1 MQCRLNGIKI
11 SELPKFLAEDPDEST
26 HSLQVV
32 DPLDDSSPLFIPLS
46 LTGVTSYFQVRK
58 PTIAEWENEAA
69 YPHIDLTA
77 EEPIWD
83 PQSSDYSE
91 MEDRMIDFRG
101 QVMCRTSTAR
111 GRMVINSLSASLQVS
126 AVDVTD
132 DENFGLLLESK
143 ACVSSSISK
152 HKSDAHEALSLLFQ
166 RDGVPPACIVD
177 GSLEQ
182 VKGEF
187 RRKLKEASCQLKQT
201 EPYSPWQNAAE
212 GNIRE
217 LKKGAG
223 RKMIK
228 SGSPKKLW
236 DDCLVLESYIRS
248 NTAHDIYMLHGE
260 VPETI
265 MSGETSDISQFFHRS
280 TYRGL
285 TPEEIVNPVDQAAM
299 KSFNESIEVK
309 LGPKASI
316 DDFKDLG
323 IDEPPILDR
332 YEDDDL
338 DGRMPD
344 PPDEELDATPEVGDS
359 YVNTE
364 VMLSR
369 GDRMARGKVVRR
381 KRDAEGNPIGRANNN
396 PILDTRQYEVQFAD
410 GEVTELTAN
419 AIAEAM
425 FAQCDEDG
433 NEYVLFDSF
442 VDFRRDGTA
451 LSLADQK
458 VVVKGRPSLRRTTVG
473 WLLCCQW
480 KDGSTSWEKLS
491 DLKESHPVQTA
502 EYAVAQGL
510 TMSQHSI
517 APTEEKIWTILG
529 PEFGDDQGKK
539 AVIVRALYGLKS
551 AGASFRHHLADCMKH
566 LGYTPCLADP
576 DLWMKPEVRPDDGVA
591 YYAYILCYVDDILSI
606 AHNAEDVLRRLDKYF
621 MLKPGSLG
629 DPDIYLGAK
638 LKKMK
643 LPNGVEAWAMSPAR
657 YVHQSVKNV
666 EKYLEENLSA
676 RWKLPS
682 KAENPFAIGYSP
694 ELDDSPELDPSL
706 SSYYQSQIGILR
718 WMVELG
724 RIDMMTEVSM
734 LASHLAMP
742 REGHLEAI
750 FHIYAY
756 LKQKYNSRLAF
767 DPTYPS
773 IDMSDF
779 KECDWKQFYGDVKEA
794 IPPNAPEPRGKDVDL
809 RMFVD
814 SDHAGD
820 KLTRRSR
827 TGFMIFMN
835 TALIDALSKKQATI
849 ETSVFGAEFVAL
861 KHAT

>member
-83 PQSSDYSE
+83 PQSSDFSE

-111 GRMVINSLSASLQVS
+111 GRMVINSLSVSLQVS

-166 RDGVPPACIVD
+166 RDRVPPACIVD

-187 RRKLKEASCQLKQT
+187 RRKLKEASCRLKQT

-248 NTAHDIYMLHGE
+248 NTAHDIYMPHGE

-265 MSGETSDISQFFHRS
+265 MSGETSDLSQFCEFEWYEWVKFRDSAVRSPEDSLVLGRYLGPSIDVGPALTGKILKQNGEVVHRS

-309 LGPKASI
+309 FGPKASI

-338 DGRMPD
+338 DGRTPD

-381 KRDAEGNPIGRANNN
+381 KRNAKGNPIGRANNN
-396 PILDTRQYEVQFAD
+396 PILDTSQYEVQFAD
-410 GEVTELTAN
+410 GE
-419 AIAEAM
+419 
-425 FAQCDEDG
+425 
-433 NEYVLFDSF
+433 
-442 VDFRRDGTA
+442 
-451 LSLADQK
+451 
-458 VVVKGRPSLRRTTVG
+458 
-473 WLLCCQW
+473 
-480 KDGSTSWEKLS
+480 
-491 DLKESHPVQTA
+491 
-502 EYAVAQGL
+502 
-510 TMSQHSI
+510 
-517 APTEEKIWTILG
+517 
-529 PEFGDDQGKK
+529 
-539 AVIVRALYGLKS
+539 
-551 AGASFRHHLADCMKH
+551 
-566 LGYTPCLADP
+566 
-576 DLWMKPEVRPDDGVA
+576 
-591 YYAYILCYVDDILSI
+591 
-606 AHNAEDVLRRLDKYF
+606 
-621 MLKPGSLG
+621 
-629 DPDIYLGAK
+629 
-638 LKKMK
+638 
-643 LPNGVEAWAMSPAR
+643 
-657 YVHQSVKNV
+657 
-666 EKYLEENLSA
+666 
-676 RWKLPS
+676 
-682 KAENPFAIGYSP
+682 
-694 ELDDSPELDPSL
+694 
-706 SSYYQSQIGILR
+706 
-718 WMVELG
+718 
-724 RIDMMTEVSM
+724 
-734 LASHLAMP
+734 
-742 REGHLEAI
+742 
-750 FHIYAY
+750 
-756 LKQKYNSRLAF
+756 
-767 DPTYPS
+767 
-773 IDMSDF
+773 
-779 KECDWKQFYGDVKEA
+779 
-794 IPPNAPEPRGKDVDL
+794 
-809 RMFVD
+809 
-814 SDHAGD
+814 
-820 KLTRRSR
+820 
-827 TGFMIFMN
+827 
-835 TALIDALSKKQATI
+835 
-849 ETSVFGAEFVAL
+849 
-861 KHAT
+861 